1 MRHNWLPVTRQQLAV
16 VAPGH
21 EAGPAGVLF
30 DIFARIIFED
40 LRLQFRKCDAE
51 AVSRLWTTW
60 LEQND
65 AEAAWLD
72 DFGQAVAANT
82 PKR

>member
-1 MRHNWLPVTRQQLAV
+1 M
-16 VAPGH
+16 
-21 EAGPAGVLF
+21 LF
-30 DIFARIIFED
+30 DIFVKIIFED
-40 LRLQFRKCDAE
+40 LRLQFRECDAE

-60 LEQND
+60 LG
-65 AEAAWLD
+65 AAWLD